1 MPDAVYTVDEANERN
16 LRYDT
21 RVMDHHSWSYHREN
35 GFSKIGVYDEIS
47 DISTE
52 ILRVP
57 EAMVTANSIIN
68 KAYMKNLF
76 PNTTVMAGVGV
87 YPY

>member
-1 MPDAVYTVDEANERN
+1 MDEANDRN
-16 LRYDT
+16 LRYDS
-21 RVMDHHSWSYHREN
+21 RVNDHHVWSYHREN
-35 GFSKIGVYDEIS
+35 GFSKIGVYDEVS
-47 DISTE
+47 DIRTD

-57 EAMVTANSIIN
+57 EAIVTINSIIN
-68 KAYMKNLF
+68 KAYMKNLY